1 MQGLVTV
8 FGGSGFIGAQVV
20 RALAKRGYRVRI
32 AVRRPSV
39 SYRMRVLGEVGQIEL
54 VQANLRNGPSIA
66 RALDGAEACINLV
79 GILYEQGRQRFQTL
93 HAKGAEDVAN
103 AAAKEGVTRFVQMS
117 ALGADLEAASKYAR
131 TKAMGEEAVRKAI
144 PKAVIIRPSVVFG
157 QDDSLFNRFASLA
170 SLMPVLP
177 LPGGGETKFAPVF
190 VGDLAQAIA
199 NAVSDPACAGKTY
212 EIGGPKTYSYRE
224 LMELTL
230 AEIHKHR
237 ALLPLPWPVA
247 SLLGSLAELPSKVLP
262 IPPVLTVDQVA
273 SLKTDAVP
281 SAKALGLKH
290 LGVTDPTPVEGIL
303 PLYLYRYRK
312 GGQFAEAVVEV
323 ATGSGA

>member
-32 AVRRPSV
+32 AVRRPNV

-79 GILYEQGRQRFQTL
+79 GILHEQGRQRFQTL
-93 HAKGAEDVAN
+93 HAKGAEDVAA
-103 AAAKEGVTRFVQMS
+103 AAAKRKITRFVQMS
-117 ALGADLEAASKYAR
+117 ALGANLESGSKYAR

-144 PKAVIIRPSVVFG
+144 PQAVIIRPSVVFG
-157 QDDSLFNRFASLA
+157 VDDSLFNRFAGLA
-170 SLMPVLP
+170 SLLPVIP
-177 LPGGGETKFAPVF
+177 LPGGGETKFAPVH
-190 VGDLAQAIA
+190 VGDVAQAIV
-199 NAVSDPACAGKTY
+199 NALSDSAACGKTY
-212 EIGGPKTYSYRE
+212 EIGGPRTYSYRQ

-237 ALLPLPWPVA
+237 MLLPLPWAVS
-247 SLLGSLAELPSKVLP
+247 SLLGSLAELPSKALP
-262 IPPVLTVDQVA
+262 IAPVLTADQVA

-281 SAKALGLKH
+281 SPKAPGLKQ
-290 LGVTDPTPVEGIL
+290 LGIADPVPVEGII
-303 PLYLYRYRK
+303 PTYLYRYRK
-312 GGQFAEAVVEV
+312 GGQFAEGGAPMV
-323 ATGSGA
+323 TGSGA

>member
-32 AVRRPSV
+32 AVRRPNV

-79 GILYEQGRQRFQTL
+79 GVLYEQGRQRFQTL

-103 AAAKEGVTRFVQMS
+103 AAAQRGITRFVQMS
-117 ALGADLEAASKYAR
+117 ALGADLEAGSKYAR

-144 PKAVIIRPSVVFG
+144 PQAVIIRPSVVFG
-157 QDDSLFNRFASLA
+157 VDDTLFNRFAGLA
-170 SLMPVLP
+170 SLLPVIP
-177 LPGGGETKFAPVF
+177 LPGGGETKFAPVY

-212 EIGGPKTYSYRE
+212 EVGGPKTYTYRQ

-237 ALLPLPWPVA
+237 ALLPLPWAVS
-247 SLLGSLAELPSKVLP
+247 SLVGSLAEIPSKLLP
-262 IPPVLTVDQVA
+262 IPPVLTADQVA

-281 SAKALGLKH
+281 RQGAPGLRQ
-290 LGVTDPTPVEGIL
+290 LGVTEPIAVEGIV
-303 PLYLYRYRK
+303 PTYLYRYRK
-312 GGQFAEAVVEV
+312 GGQFADEGAPMV
-323 ATGSGA
+323 TGSGA

>member
-20 RALAKRGYRVRI
+20 RTLAKRGYRVRI
-32 AVRRPSV
+32 AVRRPNV
-39 SYRMRVLGEVGQIEL
+39 SYRMRVLGDVGQIEL

-93 HAKGAEDVAN
+93 HAKGAEDVAQ
-103 AAAKEGVTRFVQMS
+103 AAARQGVTRFVQMS
-117 ALGADLEAASKYAR
+117 ALGASLEAGSKYAR

-144 PKAVIIRPSVVFG
+144 PQAVIIRPSVVFG
-157 QDDSLFNRFASLA
+157 VDDSLFNRFAGLA
-170 SLMPVLP
+170 SLLPVIP
-177 LPGGGETKFAPVF
+177 LPGGGETKFAPVY
-190 VGDLAQAIA
+190 VGDLAQAIV
-199 NAVSDPACAGKTY
+199 NALSDPACAGKTY
-212 EIGGPKTYSYRE
+212 EIGGPRTYSYRQ

-237 ALLPLPWPVA
+237 ALLPLPWSVS

-262 IPPVLTVDQVA
+262 IPPVLTADQVA
-273 SLKTDAVP
+273 SLQTDAVP
-281 SAKALGLKH
+281 APRALGLKQ
-290 LGVTDPTPVEGIL
+290 LGITDPVAVEGIV
-303 PLYLYRYRK
+303 PTYLYRFRK
-312 GGQFAEAVVEV
+312 GGQFAEVPRMV
-323 ATGSGA
+323 TGSEA

>member
-32 AVRRPSV
+32 AVRRPNV

-79 GILYEQGRQRFQTL
+79 GVLHEQGRQRFQTL
-93 HAKGAEDVAN
+93 HAKGAEDVAK
-103 AAAKEGVTRFVQMS
+103 AAAQRGITRFVQIS
-117 ALGADLEAASKYAR
+117 ALGASEASDAKYAR
-131 TKAMGEEAVRKAI
+131 TKAMGEAAVRQAI
-144 PKAVIIRPSVVFG
+144 PQAVIIRPSVVFG

-170 SLMPVLP
+170 SLLPVIP
-177 LPGGGETKFAPVF
+177 LPGGGETRFAPIF

-199 NAVSDPACAGKTY
+199 NAVSDPSCAGKTY
-212 EIGGPKTYSYRE
+212 EVGGPKTYSYRE

-230 AEIHKHR
+230 AEIHKRR

-247 SLLGSLAELPSKVLP
+247 SLLGAVAELPSKVVP
-262 IPPVLTVDQVA
+262 FPPVLTADQVTL
-273 SLKTDAVP
+273 LKTDSVP
-281 SAKALGLKH
+281 AKGMPGLKQ
-290 LGVTDPTPVEGIL
+290 LGVTDPVAVEGIL
-303 PLYLYRYRK
+303 PLYLYRYRR
-312 GGQFAEAVVEV
+312 GGQFAEAPM

>member
-20 RALAKRGYRVRI
+20 RALTKRGYRVRI
-32 AVRRPSV
+32 AVRRPNV

-79 GILYEQGRQRFQTL
+79 GILYEQSRQRFQTL

-103 AAAKEGVTRFVQMS
+103 AAAKQGITRFVQMS
-117 ALGADLEAASKYAR
+117 ALGADLEAGSKYAR

-144 PKAVIIRPSVVFG
+144 PQAVIIRPSVVFG
-157 QDDSLFNRFASLA
+157 VDDSLFNRFAGLA
-170 SLMPVLP
+170 SLLPVIP
-177 LPGGGETKFAPVF
+177 LPGGGETKFAPVY
-190 VGDLAQAIA
+190 VGDLALAIA

-212 EIGGPKTYSYRE
+212 EIGGPKIYSYRQ

-237 ALLPLPWPVA
+237 ALLPLPWAVS
-247 SLLGSLAELPSKVLP
+247 SLIGSLAEIPSKILP
-262 IPPVLTVDQVA
+262 IPPVLTADQVA

-281 SAKALGLKH
+281 RPGAAGLKE
-290 LGVTDPTPVEGIL
+290 LGISDPIAVEGIL
-303 PLYLYRYRK
+303 PTYLYRYRR
-312 GGQFAEAVVEV
+312 GGQFAEAPLV
-323 ATGSGA
+323 TNSGA

>member
-32 AVRRPSV
+32 AVRRPNV
-39 SYRMRVLGEVGQIEL
+39 SYRMRVLGDVGQIEL

-66 RALDGAEACINLV
+66 RALEGAEACINLV
-79 GILYEQGRQRFQTL
+79 GILHEQGRQRFQTL
-93 HAKGAEDVAN
+93 HAKGAEDVAV
-103 AAAKEGVTRFVQMS
+103 AAANQGITRFVQVS
-117 ALGADLEAASKYAR
+117 AIGADLEAGSKYAR

-144 PKAVIIRPSVVFG
+144 PQAVIVRPSVVFG
-157 QDDSLFNRFASLA
+157 IDDSLFNRFATLA
-170 SLMPVLP
+170 SLLPVIP
-177 LPGGGETKFAPVF
+177 LPGGGETKFAPVY

-212 EIGGPKTYSYRE
+212 EIGGPRIYTYRQ

-237 ALLPLPWPVA
+237 VLLPLPWAVS
-247 SLLGSLAELPSKVLP
+247 SLIGSLAELPSKLLP
-262 IPPVLTVDQVA
+262 IPPVLTADQVA
-273 SLKTDAVP
+273 ALKTDAVP
-281 SAKALGLKH
+281 RPGAPGLKQ
-290 LGVTDPTPVEGIL
+290 LGVTEPLAVEGLL
-303 PLYLYRYRK
+303 PTYLYRYRK
-312 GGQFAEAVVEV
+312 GGQFAEAPMV
-323 ATGSGA
+323 TGSGA

>member
-32 AVRRPSV
+32 AVRRPNV

-54 VQANLRNGPSIA
+54 VQANLRNGPSIV

-93 HAKGAEDVAN
+93 HAKGAEDVAQ
-103 AAAKEGVTRFVQMS
+103 AAAKQGITRFVQMS
-117 ALGADLEAASKYAR
+117 ALGASLEADSKYAR

-144 PKAVIIRPSVVFG
+144 PQAVIIRPSVVFG
-157 QDDSLFNRFASLA
+157 QDDSLFNRFAGLA
-170 SLMPVLP
+170 SLLPVIP
-177 LPGGGETKFAPVF
+177 LPGGGETRFAPVF
-190 VGDLAQAIA
+190 VGDLAQAIV
-199 NAVSDPACAGKTY
+199 NALTDPASAGKTY
-212 EIGGPKTYSYRE
+212 EIGGPRTYSYRQ

-237 ALLPLPWPVA
+237 ALLPLPWA
-247 SLLGSLAELPSKVLP
+247 LSSLIGELAELPSKVLP
-262 IPPVLTVDQVA
+262 IPPVLTADQVA

-281 SAKALGLKH
+281 ATKALGLKQ
-290 LGVTDPTPVEGIL
+290 LGITDPVAVEGIL
-303 PLYLYRYRK
+303 PIYLYRYRK
-312 GGQFAEAVVEV
+312 GGQFAGGGAELV
-323 ATGSGA
+323 TGSGA

>member
-32 AVRRPSV
+32 AVRRPNV

-93 HAKGAEDVAN
+93 HTKGAEDVAN
-103 AAAKEGVTRFVQMS
+103 AAARQGITRFVQMS
-117 ALGADLEAASKYAR
+117 AVGADLEAGSKYAR

-157 QDDSLFNRFASLA
+157 VDDSLFNRFAGLA
-170 SLMPVLP
+170 SLLPVLP
-177 LPGGGETKFAPVF
+177 LPGGGETKFAPVY

-212 EIGGPKTYSYRE
+212 EIGGPRTYSYRE

-237 ALLPLPWPVA
+237 ALLPLPWAVS
-247 SLLGSLAELPSKVLP
+247 SLIGSLAELPSKILP
-262 IPPVLTVDQVA
+262 IPPVLTADQVA

-281 SAKALGLKH
+281 SPKAAGLKQ
-290 LGVTDPTPVEGIL
+290 LGITDPVAVEGIV
-303 PLYLYRYRK
+303 PTYLYRYRK
-312 GGQFAEAVVEV
+312 GGQFADSGAPIV
-323 ATGSGA
+323 TGSGA